1 MKGADPAAG
10 LADYYPAWLD
20 KLADDVTVEG
30 SLLNGAVQAVAV
42 GRPKPR

>member
-10 LADYYPAWLD
+10 LADYYPARPD

-30 SLLNGAVQAVAV
+30 SLLNGACGAR
-42 GRPKPR
+42 GRRPKPQ

>member
-20 KLADDVTVEG
+20 KLADDLTVE
-30 SLLNGAVQAVAV
+30 A
-42 GRPKPR
+42 RC